1 MHSPDEKL
9 IPISVKVQIVHGVVM
24 KAYIYI

>member
-24 KAYIYI
+24 KANIYI